1 MVELNPSAVLVRFC
15 GFRQAVWLGSR
26 MVRKRRFGNDIKR
39 NVGMNWMRV
48 LFCASCGLAAFGT
61 ASGATLTLTTSD
73 ASGKSSFDT
82 WNISGGGTESP
93 SSDNDYVVKNG
104 KYIRIQWS
112 RTFGG
117 NSLSF
122 GEVGS
127 SAGALII
134 QRGDSNAGHSI
145 GFGNNGAILNR
156 GYFTIWS
163 QNRTPTLINEGPLVV
178 KAPESEPF
186 RIQLGDGQ
194 NTNNAMTISARVQG
208 DAGTALM
215 LCAGTKPQTDSFT
228 LLGDISA
235 FKGQLIVAG
244 GREQGNRNF
253 FPVRAVLSG
262 ALGGT
267 LVVQPDAAIRTRY
280 TDTVFTT
287 AELSLEE
294 DAVLVATCNNSGTS
308 CGKIVVTERLSVAQG
323 GAIVKLLNEPY
334 WTTTNGF
341 DEVVLTLPQEKGT
354 IPLERFKLSIAE
366 EKTLLNLATNLV
378 DGIWQLV
385 VHKEPHDLL
394 SVNDSASASLNA
406 GILSCCTNAASW
418 YSGETPHAGRMYM
431 ANKGSG
437 GLADYPI
444 VRTPYYVSEP
454 YVFAGDALVLG
465 NGSRLLLCSRDTTF
479 GLLALNANVTVPLAL
494 NGVPTFLRG
503 TIRLRGSSE
512 TYPQVFQA
520 YFQGLNTIAA
530 EVVGPGT
537 LHVTGRSG
545 SGKPY
550 GDIEFTALNTNFTGR
565 IKVCSKVNNQAASED
580 SYRHERVFVTDARN
594 LGGPLA
600 AFKAD
605 ALELADYSV
614 LQPRNDVDLNVANR
628 GVTITDNACFAVPE
642 GVTLAVSNDITYN
655 GELKKTGAGVLSLNG
670 RARAGGSAA
679 SLKVA
684 EGFLSVGST
693 NALDGVEVTF
703 ADGAYLLVNP
713 KADGDVA
720 ACGAV
725 DMSSAPFGGA
735 LPVAFLLPE
744 PGEDDTCFYNAVAV
758 CTVAN
763 QAAADSLAVTAKRID
778 GFRTT
783 FSRRPNADGTVTIL
797 ATVGPDGLSIII
809 R

>member
-1 MVELNPSAVLVRFC
+1 
-15 GFRQAVWLGSR
+15 

-48 LFCASCGLAAFGT
+48 LFCASCGLATFGT

-73 ASGKSSFDT
+73 DSSSKSSFDT
-82 WNISGGGTESP
+82 WDVSGGGTESP
-93 SSDNDYVVKNG
+93 SPDNDYVVNNG
-104 KYIRIQWS
+104 KYIRVLYN

-122 GEVGS
+122 GEVGG

-134 QRGDSNAGHSI
+134 QRRDANAGHNV

-163 QNRTPTLINEGPLVV
+163 QNRTPTLINAGPLVV

-194 NTNNAMTISARVQG
+194 NTNNAMTIIAPIKG
-208 DAGTALM
+208 EAGTALM

-228 LLGDISA
+228 LTGDKSA
-235 FKGQLIVAG
+235 FYGRLIVAG
-244 GREQGNRNF
+244 GREQANRNI
-253 FPVRAVLSG
+253 FPVCAVLNG
-262 ALGGT
+262 TLGGT
-267 LVVQPDAAIRTRY
+267 LVVQPDASFRTLW
-280 TDTVFTT
+280 TDTTFTT
-287 AELSLEE
+287 ANLELQEGAILIARC
-294 DAVLVATCNNSGTS
+294 AVDGEK
-308 CGKIVVTERLSVAQG
+308 CGKIAVTESLSVEPG
-323 GAIVKLLNEPY
+323 VIVKLSNEPY

-354 IPLERFKLSIAE
+354 IPLERFTLDLAE
-366 EKTLLNLATNLV
+366 EKTLLSLATNLV
-378 DGIWQLV
+378 DGVWQLA

-394 SVNDSASASLNA
+394 TVNDSSSTSLNA
-406 GILSCCTNAASW
+406 GILSCCTNASSW
-418 YSGETPHAGRMYM
+418 YSGETPHAGRVYM

-437 GLADYPI
+437 GLADFPI
-444 VRTPYYVSEP
+444 VRTPYYVNEP

-465 NGSRLLLCSRDTTF
+465 NGSRLFLCSRDTTF
-479 GLLALNANVTVPLAL
+479 GLLALNANVIVPLAL

-503 TIRLRGSSE
+503 TIRLRGSSD

-520 YFQGLNTIAA
+520 YFQGLNTVSA

-545 SGKPY
+545 SGRPY

-605 ALELADYSV
+605 ALELTDYTV

-642 GVTLAVSNDITYN
+642 GVKLAVSNDITYN

-703 ADGAYLLVNP
+703 TDGAYLLVNP
-713 KADGDVA
+713 EADGDVA

-725 DMSSAPFGGA
+725 DMSSTPFGGA

-744 PGEDDTCFYNAVAV
+744 LEEGGTCFYNAVAV
-758 CTVAN
+758 CTVAD
-763 QAAADSLAVTAKRID
+763 QVTADSLAVTAKRID